1 MSPKLAF
8 ISQTRL
14 STLFNNVRKENHWAV
29 DFQLHEYIAEQNR
42 SKILALDSRRDI
54 EVVIAGGG
62 NASVISAMQLNTP
75 LVVIE
80 ISGFD
85 IMQALWQAQQLAKKA
100 VFINYNEPISQLDQF
115 ASIFSISVEQ
125 HTFSSIQE
133 AFNTVL
139 KTIQQPDS
147 IIIGASHVCDI
158 AESMNANSV
167 FIYSQDAIH
176 KALIT
181 AQQLALSLR
190 AEREKREK
198 FEAILRSVTDG
209 IIYIDENLKIEEINP
224 AAELILGINAQDSLM
239 KPISSVFPD
248 SPLVKV
254 IEDKKSQYN
263 QILHFGDTK
272 ILSNRI
278 AVFNQGKLIG
288 AVASF
293 QDVKTVRKA
302 ERTLR
307 VDSHLKG
314 LIAKNSLDSFI
325 GKNPQIKRL
334 ITKAELFAKSDATI
348 LIQGDTGTG
357 KELIAQGIH
366 LASKRASG
374 PFVAIN
380 CASIPDTLLESTLF
394 GYEEGAFTGAHKDGK
409 TGLFELA
416 NKGTIF
422 LDEIGELPVE
432 LQGRLLRVLQE
443 KEIMRVGSDSV
454 ITLDTRV
461 IAATNRSLIEMMN
474 NNSFKQDLYYRLNV
488 LNLSLPCLKQRISD
502 IPLFIKHFFQIKKIE
517 PTEYSDLIN
526 RSLNDFLNYTW
537 PGNIRELENIIERL
551 AIMFKAKLPL
561 IDIEEELKKSLSG
574 SLLTSQQPSSIDK
587 KQPLACDH
595 SVTTAPQ
602 SQDIGL
608 NNIHRTYEAQHLQT
622 VLEHCHHNKTLA
634 AKQLGISRS
643 TLWRKLKQHNSRLA
657 D

>member
-1 MSPKLAF
+1 MPPKLAF
-8 ISQTRL
+8 ISQARL
-14 STLFNNVRKENHWAV
+14 SKLFNNEHNENNWGV
-29 DFQLHEYIAEQNR
+29 DFQLHEYIAEHNK
-42 SKILALDSRRDI
+42 SKIMALDKCRDI

-62 NASVISAMQLNTP
+62 NAAIISAMHLNTP
-75 LVVIE
+75 LVIIE

-100 VFINYNEPISQLDQF
+100 VFINYNQPISQLEKF
-115 ASIFSISVEQ
+115 ASIFNINVEQ
-125 HTFSSIQE
+125 HTFNCIEE

-139 KTIQQPDS
+139 DITQQPDS

-158 AESMNANSV
+158 ASSMQANSV
-167 FIYSQDAIH
+167 FIYSQHAVH
-176 KALIT
+176 KALVT

-190 AEREKREK
+190 TEREKREK
-198 FEAILRSVTDG
+198 FEAILRSVNDG
-209 IIYIDENLKIEEINP
+209 IIYIDANLKIEEINP
-224 AAELILGINAQDSLM
+224 AAELILGIDAQDSLS
-239 KPISSVFPD
+239 KPIASIFPNA
-248 SPLVKV
+248 SLEKV
-254 IEDKKSQYN
+254 IKSKQSQYN
-263 QILHFGDTK
+263 KILHFGDTK
-272 ILSNRI
+272 ILSNQI
-278 AVFNQGKLIG
+278 AVFNQSKLIG

-293 QDVKTVRKA
+293 QDVKSVRKA

-314 LIAKNSLDSFI
+314 LIARRSLDSFI
-325 GKNPQIKRL
+325 GKNPQIRRL

-348 LIQGDTGTG
+348 LIQGETGTG

-380 CASIPDTLLESTLF
+380 CASIPETLLESTLF
-394 GYEEGAFTGAHKDGK
+394 GYEEGAFTGALKDGK

-422 LDEIGELPVE
+422 LDEIGELPVKV
-432 LQGRLLRVLQE
+432 QGRLLRVLQE

-461 IAATNRSLIEMMN
+461 IAATNRSLIAMMS

-488 LNLSLPCLKQRISD
+488 LNLSLPALKQRISD
-502 IPLFIKHFFQIKKIE
+502 IPLFIQHFFQLKNIE
-517 PTEYSDLIN
+517 PAEYSDLIDH
-526 RSLNDFLNYTW
+526 SLSYFLDYAW
-537 PGNIRELENIIERL
+537 PGNVRELENIIERL
-551 AIMFKAKLPL
+551 ALMFKAKLPL
-561 IDIEEELKKSLSG
+561 IDIQEELDKSLNNP
-574 SLLTSQQPSSIDK
+574 LLASQQPNTLNQKPALTVNQMITAV
-587 KQPLACDH
+587 QPCSEIQRLHAVLAQC
-595 SVTTAPQ
+595 
-602 SQDIGL
+602 
-608 NNIHRTYEAQHLQT
+608 N
-622 VLEHCHHNKTLA
+622 HNKTLA